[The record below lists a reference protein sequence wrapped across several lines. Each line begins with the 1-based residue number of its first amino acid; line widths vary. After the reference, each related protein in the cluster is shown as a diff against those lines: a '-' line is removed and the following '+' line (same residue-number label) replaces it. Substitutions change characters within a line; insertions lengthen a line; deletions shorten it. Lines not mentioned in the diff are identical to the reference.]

1 MECFLIISYYILFV
15 IDKFSFRTI
24 CFQTIFFYIFCYL
37 YNKQLYTCNSYGTCR
52 YDPFQQR
59 LVNLHRILASKDHS
73 NAMAYDNHCQHH
85 SHMIHGICIGK
96 IPCRRWNR
104 NKNRIKQRHSTAVCG
119 GNPIRVRRGIT
130 STGPPAP
137 DAAHTAPVTA
147 PKSRYPIH
155 RLLLFPVFLRRAVFS
170 LDSFLRRME
179 IPDSKTTTY
188 RMILIISSGIR
199 RLIRTPAR
207 APAKLPMDKT
217 AAAATSSFPFL

>member
-15 IDKFSFRTI
+15 IDKFTFRTI

-59 LVNLHRILASKDHS
+59 LVNLHRIPASKDHS

-104 NKNRIKQRHSTAVCG
+104 NKNRIKQRHSHS
-119 GNPIRVRRGIT
+119 RMRRKSHQGQK
-130 STGPPAP
+130 GHNEHR
-137 DAAHTAPVTA
+137 AAR
-147 PKSRYPIH
+147 SGRG
-155 RLLLFPVFLRRAVFS
+155 
-170 LDSFLRRME
+170 
-179 IPDSKTTTY
+179 TY
-188 RMILIISSGIR
+188 SSGYR
-199 RLIRTPAR
+199 
-207 APAKLPMDKT
+207 
-217 AAAATSSFPFL
+217 S